1 VKVVRIEYMLN
12 EMNWKCNVLAKDAG
26 DGVKFLEHHLKAPFR
41 VVSTEEV
48 CEIHAISTF
57 VRGLFD
63 NKKETPKKVV
73 KEEKGEEKE
82 NIIEKVEK
90 KKPGRP
96 PKN

>member
-1 VKVVRIEYMLN
+1 MKVIRIEYMLN

-26 DGVKFLEHHLKAPFR
+26 DGVKFLEQHLKAPFR

-63 NKKETPKKVV
+63 NKKETPKRDIK
-73 KEEKGEEKE
+73 EEKE
-82 NIIEKVEK
+82 NIVEKTEK

-96 PKN
+96 PKK